1 MDERGWLVPR
11 CREAGNRVVC
21 FHVCPHRR
29 RDLGACLYKK
39 QYATLGPHDEPM
51 ISKEGVSL
59 MLLSQLP
66 RSLHDWS
73 GALSCAPCWQ
83 LTNEALLPAANAHD
97 SAWIVLFGKGLEA
110 GHLARLAQQLDA
122 LGLESSLYPAGE
134 QAGIPLLLLGTNRF
148 SPELVQAL
156 KAQEWDIDL
165 CHLAALPTLSEPGLL
180 VMDMDSTAIRI
191 ECIDEIARLAGV
203 GEQVAAV
210 TAAAMQGKL
219 EFADSLRARVAL
231 LEGAPVTI
239 LDEVAADMPWM
250 PGLPL
255 MVDTLKQAGWKV
267 AIASGGFTR
276 FAGELQ
282 RALGLDA
289 IFANELAVEGGLLTG
304 KVSGPIVDAAA
315 KAEALQQLASEYGVV
330 ASQTV
335 AVGDGANDLK
345 MMGVAGLGIAIHAKP
360 LVRAQAAAT
369 LNHHD
374 LEGVL
379 CLLGALAC
387 RDRRWC

>member
-1 MDERGWLVPR
+1 
-11 CREAGNRVVC
+11 
-21 FHVCPHRR
+21 
-29 RDLGACLYKK
+29 
-39 QYATLGPHDEPM
+39 
-51 ISKEGVSL
+51 
-59 MLLSQLP
+59 
-66 RSLHDWS
+66 
-73 GALSCAPCWQ
+73 
-83 LTNEALLPAANAHD
+83 
-97 SAWIVLFGKGLEA
+97 
-110 GHLARLAQQLDA
+110 
-122 LGLESSLYPAGE
+122 
-134 QAGIPLLLLGTNRF
+134 PLLLLGTDRF
-148 SPELVQAL
+148 SPALVQAL
-156 KAQEWDIDL
+156 KGEEWDIDL
-165 CHLAALPTLSEPGLL
+165 CHLSTLPSLAEPGLL

-210 TAAAMQGKL
+210 TAAAMQGQL

-231 LEGAPVTI
+231 LEGAPVTL
-239 LDEVAADMPWM
+239 LDQVADNMPWM

-276 FAGELQ
+276 FAGQLQ
-282 RALGLDA
+282 RELGLDA
-289 IFANELAVEGGLLTG
+289 IFANELAVEGLQLTG
-304 KVSGPIVDAAA
+304 KVSGRIVDATV
-315 KAEALQQLASEYGVV
+315 KAEVLQQLAQEYGI
-330 ASQTV
+330 AAGQTV

-374 LEGVL
+374 LEGVI

-387 RDRRWC
+387 RQQRWDRR

>member
-1 MDERGWLVPR
+1 MSSGRIL
-11 CREAGNRVVC
+11 A
-21 FHVCPHRR
+21 
-29 RDLGACLYKK
+29 LACTKSN
-39 QYATLGPHDEPM
+39 TLLWASTLNPLL
-51 ISKEGVSL
+51 SKEGVTP

-66 RSLHDWS
+66 PALSDWS
-73 GALSCAPCWQ
+73 AALCGAPCWQ
-83 LTNEALLPAANAHD
+83 LTAEALLPATRSHD
-97 SAWIVLFGKGLEA
+97 GAWIVLFGQDLGPR
-110 GHLARLAQQLDA
+110 HLSRLATLLA
-122 LGLESSLYPAGE
+122 NKGIETSLYPAGE
-134 QAGIPLLLLGTNRF
+134 QAGIPLLLLGTDRF

-165 CHLAALPTLSEPGLL
+165 CHLPALPTLSEPGLL

-203 GEQVAAV
+203 GEQVSAV

-219 EFADSLRARVAL
+219 EFADSLRSRVAL
-231 LEGAPVTI
+231 LKGAPVVI
-239 LDEVAADMPWM
+239 LDEVAAAMPWM
-250 PGLPL
+250 PGLQL
-255 MVDTLKQAGWKV
+255 MVDTLKQSGWTV

-282 RALGLDA
+282 QALGLDA

-304 KVSGPIVDAAA
+304 KVSGRIVDAAV
-315 KAEALQQLASEYGVV
+315 KAEVLQQLARQHEIPV
-330 ASQTV
+330 AQTV

-387 RDRRWC
+387 RDRRWS

>member
-1 MDERGWLVPR
+1 MNEQWWGIL
-11 CREAGNRVVC
+11 A
-21 FHVCPHRR
+21 
-29 RDLGACLYKK
+29 LACTKSN
-39 QYATLGPHDEPM
+39 TLLWARMMNPV

-66 RSLHDWS
+66 RSPHDWAK
-73 GALSCAPCWQ
+73 ALCSVPCWQ
-83 LTNEALLPAANAHD
+83 LKPEALLPAASAHD
-97 SAWIVLFGKGLEA
+97 DAWLVLFGKALDA
-110 GHLARLAQQLDA
+110 RDLAQVARLLADHEVEA
-122 LGLESSLYPAGE
+122 SLYPLGE
-134 QAGIPLLLLGTNRF
+134 QAGVPLLLLGANRF
-148 SPELVQAL
+148 SPELVQAI
-156 KAQEWDIDL
+156 KGQEWDIDV
-165 CHLAALPTLSEPGLL
+165 CHLAILPTLGEPGLL

-203 GEQVAAV
+203 GDQVAAV

-219 EFADSLRARVAL
+219 EFADSLRSRVAL

-239 LDEVAADMPWM
+239 LDEVAAAMPWM
-250 PGLPL
+250 PGLQL
-255 MVDTLKQAGWKV
+255 MVDTLKQSGWTV

-282 RALGLDA
+282 QALGLDA

-304 KVSGPIVDAAA
+304 KVSGRIVDAAV
-315 KAEALQQLASEYGVV
+315 KAEVLQQLARQHEIPV
-330 ASQTV
+330 AQTV

>member
-1 MDERGWLVPR
+1 MDNGGGIL
-11 CREAGNRVVC
+11 A
-21 FHVCPHRR
+21 
-29 RDLGACLYKK
+29 LACTKSN
-39 QYATLGPHDEPM
+39 TLLWARMMNPM

-66 RSLHDWS
+66 RSPHDWS
-73 GALSCAPCWQ
+73 QALCGAPCWQ
-83 LTNEALLPAANAHD
+83 LTPEALLPAASAHD
-97 SAWIVLFGKGLEA
+97 GAWLVMFGKALDA
-110 GHLARLAQQLDA
+110 RHLAQVARLLADHEVEA
-122 LGLESSLYPAGE
+122 SLYPLGE
-134 QAGIPLLLLGTNRF
+134 QAGVPLLLLGANRF
-148 SPELVQAL
+148 SPELVQAI
-156 KAQEWDIDL
+156 KGQEWDIDV
-165 CHLAALPTLSEPGLL
+165 CHLAILPTLGEPGLL

-203 GEQVAAV
+203 GDQVAAV

-219 EFADSLRARVAL
+219 EFADSLRSRVAL

-239 LDEVAADMPWM
+239 LDEVAAAMPWM
-250 PGLPL
+250 PGLQL
-255 MVDTLKQAGWKV
+255 MVDTLKQSGWTV

-282 RALGLDA
+282 QALGLDA

-304 KVSGPIVDAAA
+304 KVSGRIVDAAV
-315 KAEALQQLASEYGVV
+315 KAEVLQQLARQHEIPV
-330 ASQTV
+330 AQTV

>member
-1 MDERGWLVPR
+1 MSSGRIL
-11 CREAGNRVVC
+11 A
-21 FHVCPHRR
+21 
-29 RDLGACLYKK
+29 LACTKSN
-39 QYATLGPHDEPM
+39 TLLWASTLNPL
-51 ISKEGVSL
+51 ISKEGVTP

-66 RSLHDWS
+66 P
-73 GALSCAPCWQ
+73 ALSDWPAALCGAPCWQ
-83 LTNEALLPAANAHD
+83 LTAEALLPATRSHD
-97 SAWIVLFGKGLEA
+97 GAWIVLFGQDLGPR
-110 GHLARLAQQLDA
+110 HLSRLATLLA
-122 LGLESSLYPAGE
+122 NKGIETSLYPAGE
-134 QAGIPLLLLGTNRF
+134 QAGIPLLLLGTDRF

-165 CHLAALPTLSEPGLL
+165 CHLPALPTLSEPGLL

-203 GEQVAAV
+203 GEQVSAV

-219 EFADSLRARVAL
+219 EFADSLRSRVAL
-231 LEGAPVTI
+231 LEGAPVAI
-239 LDEVAADMPWM
+239 LDEVAAAMPWM

-282 RALGLDA
+282 QALGLDA
-289 IFANELAVEGGLLTG
+289 IFANELATEDDRLTG
-304 KVSGPIVDAAA
+304 RVSGRIVDAAV
-315 KAEALQQLASEYGVV
+315 KAEVLQRLATEHGIRP
-330 ASQTV
+330 AQTV

-345 MMGVAGLGIAIHAKP
+345 MMAVAGLGIAIHAKP

-379 CLLGALAC
+379 CLLGAIAC
-387 RDRRWC
+387 RERRWN

>member
-1 MDERGWLVPR
+1 MM
-11 CREAGNRVVC
+11 N
-21 FHVCPHRR
+21 
-29 RDLGACLYKK
+29 
-39 QYATLGPHDEPM
+39 PM

-73 GALSCAPCWQ
+73 SALCSAPCWQ
-83 LTNEALLPAANAHD
+83 LTTEALLPASCAHD
-97 SAWIVLFGKGLEA
+97 GAWLVLFGRALDA
-110 GHLARLAQQLDA
+110 GHLGRLARLLASHEVEA
-122 LGLESSLYPAGE
+122 SLYPGGE
-134 QAGIPLLLLGTNRF
+134 QAGIPLLLLGASRF
-148 SPELVQAL
+148 SPELVQEL
-156 KAQEWDIDL
+156 KALEWDIDL
-165 CHLAALPTLSEPGLL
+165 CHLPTLPTLGEPGLL

-239 LDEVAADMPWM
+239 LDEVAANMPWM

-276 FAGELQ
+276 FAGQLQ
-282 RALGLDA
+282 RELGLDA
-289 IFANELAVEGGLLTG
+289 VFANELAVEGGLLTG
-304 KVSGPIVDAAA
+304 KVSGPIVDASV
-315 KAEALQQLASEYGVV
+315 KAEVLQRLAAEHGIA

-335 AVGDGANDLK
+335 AVGDGANDLR

-387 RDRRWC
+387 RDRRWG

>member
-1 MDERGWLVPR
+1 
-11 CREAGNRVVC
+11 
-21 FHVCPHRR
+21 
-29 RDLGACLYKK
+29 
-39 QYATLGPHDEPM
+39 M
-51 ISKEGVSL
+51 ITKEGVIP

-66 RSLHDWS
+66 AEISEWSECLS
-73 GALSCAPCWQ
+73 GAPWWEATPQ
-83 LTNEALLPAANAHD
+83 ALLPAA
-97 SAWIVLFGKGLEA
+97 SALDGGWLVLFGRALA
-110 GHLARLAQQLDA
+110 GHHLGRLAGLLAQHELQARLYPPAM
-122 LGLESSLYPAGE
+122 PAGV
-134 QAGIPLLLLGTNRF
+134 PLLLLGTDRF
-148 SPELVQAL
+148 SPALVQAL
-156 KAQEWDIDL
+156 KGEEWDIDL
-165 CHLAALPTLSEPGLL
+165 CHLSALPSLAEPGLL

-210 TAAAMQGKL
+210 TAAAMQGQL

-231 LEGAPVTI
+231 LEGAPVTL
-239 LDEVAADMPWM
+239 LDQVAANMPWM
-250 PGLPL
+250 PGLQL

-276 FAGELQ
+276 FAGQLQ
-282 RALGLDA
+282 RELGLDA
-289 IFANELAVEGGLLTG
+289 IFANELAVEGQQLTG
-304 KVSGPIVDAAA
+304 KVSGRIVDAAV
-315 KAEALQQLASEYGVV
+315 KAEVLQQLAQEYGI
-330 ASQTV
+330 AAGQTV

-374 LEGVL
+374 LEGVI

-387 RDRRWC
+387 RQQRWDRR

>member
-1 MDERGWLVPR
+1 MPFSNLPHHVADWHSVLAAPLFTPQADTLVAQDQLQHSGGVVVLLGEALTREEVQQVVAELARRGISWQLLAPFVLDEVQVLVLALDRHEPELAHWLKMQEWPVD
-11 CREAGNRVVC
+11 GI
-21 FHVCPHRR
+21 HVER
-29 RDLGACLYKK
+29 
-39 QYATLGPHDEPM
+39 
-51 ISKEGVSL
+51 
-59 MLLSQLP
+59 LP
-66 RSLHDWS
+66 R
-73 GALSCAPCWQ
+73 
-83 LTNEALLPAANAHD
+83 
-97 SAWIVLFGKGLEA
+97 
-110 GHLARLAQQLDA
+110 LD
-122 LGLESSLYPAGE
+122 
-134 QAGIPLLLLGTNRF
+134 Q
-148 SPELVQAL
+148 
-156 KAQEWDIDL
+156 
-165 CHLAALPTLSEPGLL
+165 PGLIL
-180 VMDMDSTAIRI
+180 MDMDSTAIQI

-219 EFADSLRARVAL
+219 EFADSLRSRVAL

-239 LDEVAADMPWM
+239 LDEVAAAMPWM
-250 PGLPL
+250 PGLQL
-255 MVDTLKQAGWKV
+255 MVDTLKQSGWTV

-282 RALGLDA
+282 QALGLDA

-304 KVSGPIVDAAA
+304 KVSGRIVDAAV
-315 KAEALQQLASEYGVV
+315 KAEVLQQLARQHEIPV
-330 ASQTV
+330 AQTV

-387 RDRRWC
+387 RDRRWS

>member
-1 MDERGWLVPR
+1 MAL
-11 CREAGNRVVC
+11 
-21 FHVCPHRR
+21 
-29 RDLGACLYKK
+29 ACTKSN
-39 QYATLGPHDEPM
+39 TLLWASFVNPM
-51 ISKEGVSL
+51 ITKEGVIP

-66 RSLHDWS
+66 ADISEWPECLS
-73 GALSCAPCWQ
+73 GAPWWEATPQ
-83 LTNEALLPAANAHD
+83 ALLPAA
-97 SAWIVLFGKGLEA
+97 SALDGAWLVLFGRALGGHHLGRLAGL
-110 GHLARLAQQLDA
+110 LARH
-122 LGLESSLYPAGE
+122 GLQARLYPPAMPAGV
-134 QAGIPLLLLGTNRF
+134 PLLLLGTDRF
-148 SPELVQAL
+148 SPALVQTL
-156 KAQEWDIDL
+156 KGEEWDIDL
-165 CHLAALPTLSEPGLL
+165 CHLPALPSLAEPGLL
-180 VMDMDSTAIRI
+180 LMDMDSTAIRI

-219 EFADSLRARVAL
+219 EFSDSLRARVAL

-239 LDEVAADMPWM
+239 LDEVAANMPWM
-250 PGLPL
+250 PGLQL

-276 FAGELQ
+276 FAGQLQ
-282 RALGLDA
+282 RELGLDA
-289 IFANELAVEGGLLTG
+289 IFANELAVAGQQLTG
-304 KVSGPIVDAAA
+304 KVSGRIVDAAV
-315 KAEALQQLASEYGVV
+315 KAEVLQQLAAEYGIVTG
-330 ASQTV
+330 QTV

-374 LEGVL
+374 LEGVI

-387 RDRRWC
+387 RQQRWDRR

>member
-1 MDERGWLVPR
+1 ML
-11 CREAGNRVVC
+11 N
-21 FHVCPHRR
+21 
-29 RDLGACLYKK
+29 
-39 QYATLGPHDEPM
+39 PM

-73 GALSCAPCWQ
+73 TALCSAPCWQ
-83 LTNEALLPAANAHD
+83 LTPEALLPAASAHD
-97 SAWIVLFGKGLEA
+97 GAWLVLFGKGLEA
-110 GHLARLAQQLDA
+110 GHLARLASLLASHDMA
-122 LGLESSLYPAGE
+122 ASLYPVGG
-134 QAGIPLLLLGTNRF
+134 QAGIPVLLLGTDRF

-156 KAQEWDIDL
+156 KSQEWDIDL

-250 PGLPL
+250 PGLQL
-255 MVDTLKQAGWKV
+255 MVDTLKEAGWKV

-276 FAGELQ
+276 FAGALQ

-304 KVSGPIVDAAA
+304 QVSGAIVDAAV
-315 KAEALQQLASEYGVV
+315 KAEVLQRMAEEHGIP
-330 ASQTV
+330 AAQTV

-387 RDRRWC
+387 RDLRWG